1 MNTIFNVDNLTPDL
15 FSLALSRDPD
25 EIANADQYGGVL
37 IIGGEPT
44 DLLDPTLNVT
54 TPIVST
60 PMTDFNNSYLID
72 VTSITYGSQVLD
84 QGVSYLVDS
93 GTTLI
98 TAPDASVDAYWQQ
111 FSPAPGANGTVA
123 CDTTIPPLTVTI
135 AGQDFPINPADLLR
149 PSGTD
154 DGICIIN
161 IAPSG
166 DGTNILGDV
175 FLQNVLAVFDW
186 GAEAIRWVLLLISCA
201 GLS

>member
-44 DLLDPTLNVT
+44 DLLDPTINVT
-54 TPIVST
+54 TSIVST

-72 VTSITYGSQVLD
+72 VTSVTYGNQVLD

-98 TAPDASVDAYWQQ
+98 LAPDASVNAYWQQ
-111 FSPAPGANGTVA
+111 FSPAPGTNGTVA
-123 CDTTIPPLTVTI
+123 CDTAIPPFVVTI
-135 AGQDFPINPADLLR
+135 AGQEFPINPADLLR
-149 PSGTD
+149 PSTTP
-154 DGICIIN
+154 GICIIN
-161 IAPSG
+161 IQSSAG
-166 DGTNILGDV
+166 VGTNILGDV

-186 GAEAIRWVLLLISCA
+186 GAEAIR
-201 GLS
+201 